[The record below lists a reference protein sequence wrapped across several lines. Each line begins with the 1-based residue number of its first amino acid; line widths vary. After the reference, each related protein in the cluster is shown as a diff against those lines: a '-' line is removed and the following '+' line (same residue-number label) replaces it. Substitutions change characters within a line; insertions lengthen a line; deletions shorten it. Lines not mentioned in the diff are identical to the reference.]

1 MWPFRKKKKEEL
13 KPRKVMRKVIVGFI
27 IGGAIS
33 SIVGNKLIKERRKH
47 HLGEDNAE

>member
-1 MWPFRKKKKEEL
+1 MWPFRKKKPEVP

-47 HLGEDNAE
+47 HLGEDDSE